1 MVEPAL
7 TSTAVV
13 SLEKRSST
21 VGTVGVATHH
31 EETQVHPKATLTTR
45 TMVSTL
51 VVYYMYRS
59 YILALFLI

>member
-1 MVEPAL
+1 M
-7 TSTAVV
+7 V

-31 EETQVHPKATLTTR
+31 EETQVHPKATLATS

-51 VVYYMYRS
+51 VVYYMYHS